1 MSYIILFIDM
11 EIELSI
17 IIPCKNEEVYIGKL
31 LDCLLMQSL
40 PHSVEIIVSDA
51 GSTDGTI
58 AIINSYIG
66 LLPNLKIVGGG
77 LPSVGR
83 NLGVLASSGSIL
95 LFIDSDTYFKK
106 DSLVMDSLNLFKV
119 RGASILGCLLNIE
132 NNFRIKVIYGLCNII
147 FYLSKFDSP
156 FVVGSYMMI
165 SRDKF
170 ISIGGF
176 DESLMHCE
184 DYFLSKQVSSSEH
197 IILNEFIYTDDR
209 RFKKLGIFDMVKY
222 FIRNMIKR
230 DNKEYFKRDVGYWL

>member
-1 MSYIILFIDM
+1 MK
-11 EIELSI
+11 IELSI

-58 AIINSYIG
+58 DIINSYIG

-83 NLGVLASSGSIL
+83 NLGVLASSGSVL

-106 DSLVMDSLNLFKV
+106 DSLVMDSLNLFKL

-197 IILNEFIYTDDR
+197 IILNEYIYTDDR
-209 RFKKLGIFDMVKY
+209 RFRKLGIFDMVKY
-222 FIRNMIKR
+222 FIKNMIR
-230 DNKEYFKRDVGYWL
+230 RNNKGYFKKDIGYWL

>member
-1 MSYIILFIDM
+1 M

-40 PHSVEIIVSDA
+40 PDSVEIIVSDA

-106 DSLVMDSLNLFKV
+106 DSLVMDSLNLFKL

>member
-1 MSYIILFIDM
+1 M

-58 AIINSYIG
+58 DIINSYIG
-66 LLPNLKIVGGG
+66 LLPNLKIIGGG

-83 NLGVLASSGSIL
+83 NLGVLASSGSVL

-106 DSLVMDSLNLFKV
+106 DSLVMDSLNLFKL

-197 IILNEFIYTDDR
+197 IILNEYIYTDDR
-209 RFKKLGIFDMVKY
+209 RFRKLGIFDMVKY

-230 DNKEYFKRDVGYWL
+230 DNKGYFKKDIGYWL

>member
-1 MSYIILFIDM
+1 M

-17 IIPCKNEEVYIGKL
+17 IIPCKNEESYIGKL
-31 LDCLLMQSL
+31 LDCLVMQSL
-40 PHSVEIIVSDA
+40 PDSVEIIVSDA

-58 AIINSYIG
+58 DIINSYIG

-83 NLGVLASSGSIL
+83 NLGVLASSGSVL

-106 DSLVMDSLNLFKV
+106 DSLVMDSLNLFKL

-197 IILNEFIYTDDR
+197 IILNEYIYTDDR
-209 RFKKLGIFDMVKY
+209 RFRKLGIFDMVKY

-230 DNKEYFKRDVGYWL
+230 DNKGYFKKDIGYWL

>member
-1 MSYIILFIDM
+1 
-11 EIELSI
+11 
-17 IIPCKNEEVYIGKL
+17 
-31 LDCLLMQSL
+31 MQSL
-40 PHSVEIIVSDA
+40 PDSVEIIVSDA

-58 AIINSYIG
+58 DIINSYIG

-83 NLGVLASSGSIL
+83 NLGVLASSGSVL

-106 DSLVMDSLNLFKV
+106 DSLVMDSLNLFKL

-197 IILNEFIYTDDR
+197 IILNEYIYTDDR
-209 RFKKLGIFDMVKY
+209 RFRKLGIFDMVKY

-230 DNKEYFKRDVGYWL
+230 DNKGYFKKDIGYWL